1 MNKYPNLCVIDTN
14 VPIIAN
20 RIKKINQ
27 IPKDELKCA
36 LEAVIAIEEIIKS
49 EGLVIDSKNEIF
61 DEYRNKL
68 SLKGQLGVGDKFLK
82 WVNDKRYAFPPENRV
97 DITKNNDSYD
107 EFPKHKELE
116 NFDISDRKFIAV
128 SNAHINKPPIIQG
141 TDSKWWGWKNGLS
154 EVGISVIFLC
164 EKYIE
169 NKYNKKMN

>member
-1 MNKYPNLCVIDTN
+1 MDSPDPEGKYKVLEKYAINLTDK
-14 VPIIAN
+14 A
-20 RIKKINQ
+20 
-27 IPKDELKCA
+27 
-36 LEAVIAIEEIIKS
+36 
-49 EGLVIDSKNEIF
+49 
-61 DEYRNKL
+61 RNKKL
-68 SLKGQLGVGDKFLK
+68 DPVIGRDSEIRRIMQVLT
-82 WVNDKRYAFPPENRV
+82 RR
-97 DITKNNDSYD
+97 TKNNDSYD